1 MCVSQEGP
9 ANALALNRDNNQV
22 VIAGRNVFKVF
33 NIEEDEF
40 VESCNLRVGKN
51 LNLNFSCNDVAWNTL
66 EDHTLATAATNGAV
80 VLWNLGRPSR
90 SKQQHVF
97 MDHKRTVNKVSFHP
111 AEPHWLISG
120 SQDGTMKC
128 FDIRMREATRTFMS
142 NTESIRDVQF
152 SPQMLNAFAAVSEN
166 GNVQLWDVRRTD
178 KCTHQYTAHSGPV
191 FACDWHPESNW
202 LATASRDKT
211 IKVWELTTG
220 KPVLEYT
227 ISTIASVGRIKW
239 RPQRKFHIASC
250 ALVVDSSINV
260 WDIRRPYIPFASFK
274 EHKDVATGLAWRGD
288 PQVFLSVSRDCTLVH
303 HVFKDASRPADQAN
317 PQGISLNSAG
327 DVAFACRISNS
338 NVPVSA
344 KIQGYLRKTHLTSE
358 QFCQATSS
366 MHLYSVK
373 AIRETRWMV
382 ESARRYLLSGRSLA
396 EMCDHN
402 AGVARDLGRHQVS
415 LVWSIIKT
423 LYWSSRGGPG
433 DPNPPPAAGPLRD
446 DNPVSGELA
455 AATSGVTANCETEQ
469 RTTRSGGGVLNV
481 STTTN
486 GDVQGSGAANGDAGV
501 DSFAAEEENEN
512 EDTMEIF
519 QNGAHL
525 RLPSFSKTPMTQ
537 GDFFFGDG
545 EMDPLD
551 MDSGFGVGSSVGVGG
566 GLIRGLGSTNGS
578 QAGPVGVAGPAD
590 EWVLPSEAFPLR
602 HEILDRSPPPETFP
616 NHMEPSEQE
625 TQTVAVEEQP
635 APLLSVA
642 GLLACSIGLGPSMWE
657 CGRVVADALR
667 HHAALG
673 DVQMAASALLVLGE
687 KRRSLDIDEAT
698 QELWMLGYIDFL
710 GHHQLYNV
718 ASQVIQL
725 SWLPSVNQLS
735 QQSTTYYTCCGN
747 CEKVLHRTGWL
758 CDRCH
763 SSEASLC
770 GVCHQV
776 VKGLYVWCQG
786 CAHGGHIHH
795 IQQWLATNKHCPSG
809 CGHLCEYN

>member
-1 MCVSQEGP
+1 MSQKTMCVSQEGP
-9 ANALALNRDNNQV
+9 ANALALNRENNQV

-33 NIEEDEF
+33 SIEEEGF
-40 VESCNLRVGKN
+40 SESCNLRVGKN

-66 EDHTLATAATNGAV
+66 EDSTLATAATNGAV
-80 VLWNLGRPSR
+80 VLWNLGKPSR

-111 AEPHWLISG
+111 TEAHWLISG

-152 SPQMLNAFAAVSEN
+152 SPHNSLTAFAAVSEN
-166 GNVQLWDVRRTD
+166 GNVQLWDVRRPD

-191 FACDWHPESNW
+191 FACDWHPECNW

-211 IKVWELTTG
+211 IKVWELSLE
-220 KPVLEYT
+220 KPVVEYT

-239 RPQRKFHIASC
+239 RPQRKHHIASC

-303 HVFKDASRPADQAN
+303 HVFKDATRPADQAN
-317 PQGISLNSAG
+317 PQGISLNPAG
-327 DVAFACRISNS
+327 DVAFASRISTN
-338 NVPVSA
+338 NVPFSA
-344 KIQGYLRKTHLTSE
+344 KLQGYLRKSHLTSE

-373 AIRETRWMV
+373 AVRETRWFV
-382 ESARRYLLSGRSLA
+382 ESARRYILNGRSLA

-402 AGVARDLGRHQVS
+402 AGVARELGRHQVS

-433 DPNPPPAAGPLRD
+433 DPNPPSSVAVSASLREENSASNEITTVGTVASAAI
-446 DNPVSGELA
+446 GESERSA
-455 AATSGVTANCETEQ
+455 
-469 RTTRSGGGVLNV
+469 RSGGGVLGV

-486 GDVQGSGAANGDAGV
+486 GEVSGTGGAGDGGG
-501 DSFAAEEENEN
+501 DPTEEEPEID
-512 EDTMEIF
+512 ETTEIF
-519 QNGAHL
+519 QNGVHFG
-525 RLPSFSKTPMTQ
+525 LPSFSKAPMTQ

-551 MDSGFGVGSSVGVGG
+551 MDTGLGVGNTVGVGG
-566 GLIRGLGSTNGS
+566 GLLGGVGAPNGGS
-578 QAGPVGVAGPAD
+578 QVGPAGGPAD
-590 EWVLPSEAFPLR
+590 EWMLPSEAFPLR
-602 HEILDRSPPPETFP
+602 HEIQDRSPPPETFP
-616 NHMEPSEQE
+616 NHLEPSEQE

-635 APLLSVA
+635 APLLNVSS
-642 GLLACSIGLGPSMWE
+642 LITPLMWD
-657 CGRVVADALR
+657 CGHVVADALR
-667 HHAALG
+667 HHASLG

-687 KRRSLDIDEAT
+687 KRRGLGIDEAT
-698 QELWMLGYIDFL
+698 QEHWMLGYIDVL
-710 GHHQLYNV
+710 GHHELYNV

-725 SWLPSVNQLS
+725 SWLPDVNQLS
-735 QQSTTYYTCCGN
+735 QQSTTYYTCCGK
-747 CEKVLHRTGWL
+747 CEKPFLRTGWL
-758 CDRCH
+758 CDRCK
-763 SSEASLC
+763 SSESSLC

-776 VKGLYVWCQG
+776 VKGLYAWCQG

-795 IQQWLATNKHCPSG
+795 IQQWLLTNKHCPSG